1 MRPHLRGGLEKDILF
16 SLDLVLML
24 AGALGF
30 ALAPGKI
37 LKHLYLL
44 YAAGSAAAAFFAARA
59 LFAGGAPL
67 AFSLAIS
74 PVLALGFRGG
84 PLQMFFVLV
93 LSILSAAVSLYSAGY
108 AAHSR
113 TPRVHGL
120 LYGLFILSMGAVFLS
135 GDALSFLVSW
145 EAMSLVSYF
154 LVVSETES
162 ECAKSAGL
170 TYATMTHI
178 GTAFIVAAFMLAFSA
193 TGSLDFS
200 GMAAGL
206 AGRPVALKSAIFIL
220 ALIGFGTKAGV
231 VPLHIWLPRAHPAAP
246 SNVSALMSGVMIKA
260 GIYGILLVCL
270 GVLGGNVAWWGIV
283 LLAAGGI
290 SSVLGVLYALMEH
303 DLKRLLA
310 YHSVENIGIILLGI
324 GAAVLFYSF
333 GQTAP
338 AGIALAAALYHT
350 LNHAIFKGLLFMGAG
365 SVVNGTGTKN
375 MEEMGG
381 LLKKMPWTG
390 LFFLVG
396 STAICALPPFNGFVS
411 EWLTFQALI
420 LGSATPHA
428 YSKVVPLLGAAALA
442 LTGAL
447 AAACFVKAF
456 GVSFLGLPR
465 SARAAEAKEAGL
477 SMTVPMGFLAA
488 LCLVLGI
495 MPGIVLRMISG
506 MPFAGLGQF
515 GAGTSWRAVMTGAVA
530 PVQVAGGFSSFWPAG
545 IFITMLLGLALLLL
559 FTKAGGRKSY
569 GPAWD
574 CGIRALTPRMQY
586 TATAFT
592 KPLRIIFKTVYMP
605 RKEIRIYY
613 RLKPFFVKG
622 IAYRSDI
629 TPFFETYVYG
639 PFTALVG
646 KAAMRMRN
654 LQSGSLNLYLGYIML
669 TLIGLLLMWA

>member
-1 MRPHLRGGLEKDILF
+1 MF
-16 SLDLVLML
+16 SLGLGLLLTGVLC
-24 AGALGF
+24 F

-37 LKHLYLL
+37 LSHLYLL
-44 YAAGSAAAAFFAARA
+44 YAAGSAAAAVWAARA
-59 LFAGGAPL
+59 LFVFSGGAPP
-67 AFSLAIS
+67 AFSLNIS
-74 PVLALGFRGG
+74 PVLAMGFRGG

-93 LSILSAAVSLYSAGY
+93 LSVLSAAASLYSAGY
-108 AAHSR
+108 ARHSK
-113 TPRVHGL
+113 TPRAHGL
-120 LYGLFILSMGAVFLS
+120 LYGFFILSMGAVFLS
-135 GDALSFLVSW
+135 GDALSFLISW
-145 EAMSLVSYF
+145 ETMTLVSYF

-162 ECAKSAGL
+162 RRARDSGL
-170 TYATMTHI
+170 TYAVITHI
-178 GTAFIVAAFMLAFSA
+178 GTAFIIAAFMLAFRA

-200 GMAAGL
+200 AMAAGL
-206 AGRPVALKSAIFIL
+206 AGQPAGLKSAIFIL

-270 GVLGGNVAWWGIV
+270 GVLGGNVAWWGIT
-283 LLAAGGI
+283 LLAAGGV

-333 GQTAP
+333 GQTAL
-338 AGIALAAALYHT
+338 AGLALAAALYHT

-365 SVVNGTGTKN
+365 SAVNAANTKN

-420 LGSATPHA
+420 LGSATPQA

-477 SMTVPMGFLAA
+477 PMTMAMGFLAA
-488 LCLVLGI
+488 LCLVFGI
-495 MPGIVLRMISG
+495 MPGIVLGMISRV
-506 MPFAGLGQF
+506 PFPGLGQF
-515 GAGTSWRAVMTGAVA
+515 GAWPAAKPAFLGAALLGAAV
-530 PVQVAGGFSSFWPAG
+530 PVRVAGGFSSFWPAG
-545 IFITMLLGLALLLL
+545 IFVSMLLFLSLLLL
-559 FTKAGGRKSY
+559 FTRAGGRKTR

-592 KPLRIIFKTVYMP
+592 KPLRVIFKTVYIP
-605 RKEIRIYY
+605 RKEIGIYY

-622 IAYRSDI
+622 ISYHSDI
-629 TPFFETYVYG
+629 TPFFETYLYE
-639 PFTALVG
+639 PFAAFVG

-654 LQSGSLNLYLGYIML
+654 LQSGNLNLYLGYIML
-669 TLIGLLLMWA
+669 TLIGLLLIWA